1 MGMLFEAKTKLSV
14 KRRRAV
20 NVFAAKH
27 YQIKAGH
34 TELYF
39 DRASAIVFALC
50 RIIPP

>member
-1 MGMLFEAKTKLSV
+1 MGMLLEAETKLSI
-14 KRRRAV
+14 KRRRTV

-27 YQIKAGH
+27 YQIEAGH

-50 RIIPP
+50 RIKPP